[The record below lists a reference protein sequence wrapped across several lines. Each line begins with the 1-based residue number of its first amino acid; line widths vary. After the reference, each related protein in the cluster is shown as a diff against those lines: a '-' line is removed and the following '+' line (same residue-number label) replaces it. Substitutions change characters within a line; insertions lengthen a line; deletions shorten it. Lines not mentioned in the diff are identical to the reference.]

1 MATVRISVV
10 CMECGKKFK
19 TADVDVSCPKCGGSD
34 IDIDYVAM
42 KPAIFY
48 RPAMRVSPRVA

>member
-1 MATVRISVV
+1 
-10 CMECGKKFK
+10 MECGKKFK
-19 TADVDVSCPKCGGSD
+19 TSDVDVSCPKCGGSD